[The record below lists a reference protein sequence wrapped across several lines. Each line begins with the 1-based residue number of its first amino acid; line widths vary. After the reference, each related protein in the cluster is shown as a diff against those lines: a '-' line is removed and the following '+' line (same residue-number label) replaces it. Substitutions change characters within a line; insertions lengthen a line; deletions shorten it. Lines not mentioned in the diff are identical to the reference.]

1 MKIVLAVDGS
11 QFSVHTLAEIV
22 TRFRAENTEVL
33 VLRVLQ
39 PTGPT
44 PPEMELGYAPELEG
58 EKEPAYRL
66 VERLAKELRTAGFKA
81 DIAIEVGDARERII
95 DSAEVWGADLI
106 VVGSHGHGGIRRF
119 LLGSVAEFVARHAK
133 CSVEIVRSQERI

>member
-22 TRFRAENTEVL
+22 TRFRAEKTEVM

-39 PTGPT
+39 PAGPT
-44 PPEMELGYAPELEG
+44 PPEMESDYAPELQR
-58 EKEPAYRL
+58 EKEPAHAL
-66 VERLAKELRTAGFKA
+66 VERLANQLRTAGFKA
-81 DIAIEVGDARERII
+81 DTAVRVGDARECII
-95 DSAEVWGADLI
+95 DSAGAWGANLI
-106 VVGSHGHGGIRRF
+106 VVGSHGQRGIRRF

-133 CSVEIVRSQERI
+133 CSVEIVRSQESI